1 MQVIPKTKAK
11 GLSSIIDN
19 LNSSAQ
25 TPATYTFLGKRTIDT
40 LHMTQLS
47 YVFNIFQR
55 DKLKIPL
62 LAPQANKI
70 KKELSH
76 KGNDA
81 NGAEDLGKFEP
92 QHLGGKLLQ
101 AQLIQQFARNHW
113 R

>member
-1 MQVIPKTKAK
+1 M
-11 GLSSIIDN
+11 
-19 LNSSAQ
+19 
-25 TPATYTFLGKRTIDT
+25 DT
-40 LHMTQLS
+40 LPVTQLS
-47 YVFNIFQR
+47 YIVNIFQR

-92 QHLGGKLLQ
+92 QHLGVKLLQ

-113 R
+113 LWRGIRGPVKKFSRRSVPSTSVSRYIVV